1 MAQQLPLP
9 LNATKDA
16 SPEEVSE
23 WEKKD
28 FFRAS
33 KFSAMVYF
41 VVIPAIVQAVAFGS
55 MLVIFYM
62 VIAKLLTGVGAEVN
76 DIQLTPSAV
85 LMVAISLAF
94 AFFGI
99 VMLLMFTASLLI

>member
-1 MAQQLPLP
+1 MI
-9 LNATKDA
+9 K
-16 SPEEVSE
+16 
-23 WEKKD
+23 
-28 FFRAS
+28 FF
-33 KFSAMVYF
+33 K
-41 VVIPAIVQAVAFGS
+41 
-55 MLVIFYM
+55 
-62 VIAKLLTGVGAEVN
+62 VIAKLLTGVGTEVN

>member
-1 MAQQLPLP
+1 MLRRMLH
-9 LNATKDA
+9 
-16 SPEEVSE
+16 EEVSE

-55 MLVIFYM
+55 MLVIFY
-62 VIAKLLTGVGAEVN
+62 IN
-76 DIQLTPSAV
+76 DKI
-85 LMVAISLAF
+85 F
-94 AFFGI
+94 
-99 VMLLMFTASLLI
+99 